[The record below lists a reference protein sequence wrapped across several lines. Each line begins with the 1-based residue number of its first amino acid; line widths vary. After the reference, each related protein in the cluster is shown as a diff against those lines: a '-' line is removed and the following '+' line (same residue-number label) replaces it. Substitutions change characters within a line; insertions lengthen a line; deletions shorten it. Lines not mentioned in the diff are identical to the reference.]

1 MPDQPEQTA
10 PRARAAADE
19 TIPGWRPTFARA
31 RTDLPLALLLILFLV
46 LPVFRSSALE
56 DSFITPKVA
65 LAAVLTLFAALA
77 WLLGARRHALPT
89 DAAAGA
95 RLTAVGMAVLALWA
109 VHVGSLAW
117 AGSAALALQASA
129 YWTVFALL
137 HLACAAVARGGGDVW
152 MLLRAGVAAAV
163 ATAAWTLFEDATRG
177 MGLTGIVA
185 RLPDWRGHLSA
196 GLGNSGHIAGF
207 IGVFLPAALI
217 LFLHAPRFP
226 VAMFLGIVVMFAALI
241 VTWSVGS
248 TGSAL
253 LSLLVWG
260 VVAALVFRRHG
271 GRPLHWPRLAAPV
284 AAGLALMAF
293 YFLPHPLNPHHPSL
307 WTEAFSSQ
315 RWEEGWPTRVAIWK
329 TTLQMIDGHTVGGV
343 GAGNFTLYYVQQIVP
358 SLLADP
364 ALRPY
369 AGLFTNDAHN
379 EYLHVQAE
387 TGIAGSI
394 ALAALVLLFFGAVAR
409 ELRRTGAPSADRLAL
424 IAAGAGATTVLLDAL
439 MTFPF
444 RLPAHLG
451 ALMLCLAV
459 PAAVAPCGKA
469 TRAGAAPARR
479 LRRPP
484 LRPVVWLLVAAAL
497 PAVVWQVRR
506 VAAEAS
512 FKQGRRI
519 ADGIV
524 VMTPEGPASAW
535 AAAEAMTRGAMMT
548 LAAGDRVAAGRMMDA
563 ARTHATQEGMDDV
576 ERLFTRALAI
586 DPRYSNASSRHGA
599 LLLMRGLY
607 AQAADQLA
615 VTLLDLQSPE
625 IHERMGMALMLNGRR
640 TEAAAHWR
648 ILIDR
653 QPAKRDLYEALLR
666 RCEQ

>member
-1 MPDQPEQTA
+1 MLEQPEQTA
-10 PRARAAADE
+10 SRAPAAADE
-19 TIPGWRPTFARA
+19 ALPGWRPTLARA
-31 RTDLPLALLLILFLV
+31 RTDLPLALLLILFFA
-46 LPVFRSSALE
+46 LPLFRSAALE

-65 LAAVLTLFAALA
+65 LAAALAVVAALA
-77 WLLGARRHALPT
+77 WLLGARGNGNGAP
-89 DAAAGA
+89 GA
-95 RLTAVGMAVLALWA
+95 RLTPVGTAVLLLWA
-109 VHVGSLAW
+109 VHVSSLAW

-137 HLACAAVARGGGDVW
+137 HLVCAAVARGGGDVW
-152 MLLRAGVAAAV
+152 MLLRAGIAAAV

-207 IGVFLPAALI
+207 IGVFLPAALV
-217 LFLHAPRFP
+217 LFLRAPRFP
-226 VAMFLGIVVMFAALI
+226 AAMFLGIVVMFAALI

-248 TGSAL
+248 TGAAL

-260 VVAALVFRRHG
+260 VVAAVVLRRPDAS
-271 GRPLHWPRLAAPV
+271 PLHWRRLAAAV

-315 RWEEGWPTRVAIWK
+315 RWEEGWPTRVAIWQ
-329 TTLQMIDGHTVGGV
+329 TTLQMIDGHPVGGV

-387 TGIAGSI
+387 TGIAGTL
-394 ALAALVLLFFGAVAR
+394 ALAALVLLFFRAVVR
-409 ELRRTGAPSADRLAL
+409 GLRRAGASPADRLAL

-444 RLPAHLG
+444 RLPAHLA

-459 PAAVAPCGKA
+459 PAAVAPV
-469 TRAGAAPARR
+469 AGAGRWH
-479 LRRPP
+479 RPP
-484 LRPVVWLLVAAAL
+484 LRVVLWLMLLAGLLAAG
-497 PAVVWQVRR
+497 WQARR
-506 VAAEAS
+506 VAAEYA

-519 ADGIV
+519 ADSVIV
-524 VMTPEGPASAW
+524 LTPDGPAPAW
-535 AAAEAMTRGAMMT
+535 AAAEAMTRGAMMA
-548 LAAGDRVAAGRMMDA
+548 LAAGDRVAVDRMMDA
-563 ARTHATQEGMDDV
+563 ARAHATTRGMDDV
-576 ERLFTRALAI
+576 ERLFARTLAI

-607 AQAADQLA
+607 AQAAEQLA

-625 IHERMGMALMLNGRR
+625 IHERMGMALMLNGRP
-640 TEAAAHWR
+640 TEASAHWR
-648 ILIDR
+648 VLIDR

-666 RCEQ
+666 RCAQ